1 MAGHPISSG
10 ARSLALRVT
19 VLVMVLGLGGT
30 GVASA
35 NERDVFAFQ
44 KDCVGVDMFCT
55 IHSATDP
62 FTSLNGM
69 TVWYGGPGQPGTTVR
84 DGRTFISYGVT
95 IGPSADVVLA
105 TGHFR
110 WLGTHGSWTIRGVAG
125 SLTGVHAEGDMTFVG
140 CVGDTCTFALTGAY
154 HRAH

>member
-1 MAGHPISSG
+1 MAGHNISSG

-19 VLVMVLGLGGT
+19 TLVMVLGMAGSGIAL
-30 GVASA
+30 AD
-35 NERDVFAFQ
+35 ERDVLAFQ
-44 KDCVGVDMFCT
+44 KDCVGVDPFCT

-69 TVWYGGPGQPGTTVR
+69 VVWYCGPGQPGKTVR

-95 IGPSADVVLA
+95 IGPSPEVVLA

-110 WLGTHGSWTIRGVAG
+110 WLGTHGSWTIRGVGGGLADM
-125 SLTGVHAEGDMTFVG
+125 HAEGDMTFVG

-154 HRAH
+154 HRAP